1 MRASF
6 GGLGRS
12 LVLLVAIWM
21 LGILALLAI
30 VHVEGRVDNSR
41 RAQVVIAQMR
51 IQQSS
56 VVSLAFDPATSAT
69 QSAPTLTYTLAEL
82 NDAEKVF
89 DQSIVHLTRL
99 EQNAAASRIRG
110 LSSRYFALA
119 HELAGLVAS
128 DKTRPA
134 ASLFGAS
141 EQLGGASAGL
151 TTGLDQA
158 NAAYN
163 SDATRAQAI
172 ATYGTGLALG
182 FVLIAFSVA
191 FAHSVRAHKRSQFE
205 AMSDA
210 LTRLGN
216 RRKLFSDMQQR
227 ISLLR
232 GGETVEIGIF
242 DLDGF
247 KAYNDTFG
255 HPAGDA
261 LLRRLGTRLAAA
273 VAGRA
278 EAYRI
283 GGDEFVVIGPPSGG
297 EQLLV
302 DAQAALTER
311 GAGFDIGCSL
321 GTTEIRAGITLE
333 QALHLADQR
342 LYANKRSRRPP
353 IGTEVKDVLLQV
365 LAEQNEYLSIHV
377 GHVAKLATDI
387 AVSLGLTPEEVQLT
401 RLTAELHD
409 VGKAAIPAGILNKP
423 EALNDNEW
431 MFMRSHTT
439 IGERIVAAAPAL
451 ARIAPLVRAT
461 HERWDGT
468 GYPDRLR
475 GDEIPLSSR
484 IVAVVDAYD
493 AMTGDRPY
501 RARLTSDQ
509 ALAEIH
515 RCAGSQFDPAIADV
529 FIIEC
534 RHAPDNFIPVSATNE
549 PTLMAA

>member
-1 MRASF
+1 MRRSFGQAAAFTRARF

-12 LVLLVAIWM
+12 AVLLVTMWM

-30 VHVEGRVDNSR
+30 VQVEGRIDNSR

-69 QSAPTLTYTLAEL
+69 QSAPTLAQTLARL
-82 NDAEKVF
+82 NGAEKVF
-89 DQSIVHLTRL
+89 DNSIAHLTRL

-119 HELAGLVAS
+119 HELAGLVATGKS
-128 DKTRPA
+128 RPA
-134 ASLFGAS
+134 ALLFGAS
-141 EQLGGASAGL
+141 EQPGGASAGL
-151 TTGLDQA
+151 TSGLDQA
-158 NAAYN
+158 NAAYD
-163 SDATRAQAI
+163 SSATHAKVI
-172 ATYGTGLALG
+172 ATYGTGLALA
-182 FVLIAFSVA
+182 FLLIAFSVA

-227 ISLLR
+227 ISTLH
-232 GGETVEIGIF
+232 GGETVEVGIF

-261 LLRRLGTRLAAA
+261 LLRRLGTRLTAA

-283 GGDEFVVIGPPSGG
+283 GGDEFVVIGPPNVG

-302 DAQAALTER
+302 DAQAALSER
-311 GAGFDIGCSL
+311 GEGFDIGCSL
-321 GTTEIRAGITLE
+321 GTTEVRAGTTLE

-342 LYANKRSRRPP
+342 LYTNKRSRRAPV
-353 IGTEVKDVLLQV
+353 GTEIKDVLLQV
-365 LAEQNEYLSIHV
+365 LAEQSEYLSIHV
-377 GHVAKLATDI
+377 GHVAKLATDV
-387 AVSLGLTPEEVQLT
+387 AVSLGLTPEEVHLT

-409 VGKAAIPAGILNKP
+409 VGKAAIPEGILNKP
-423 EALNDNEW
+423 EALTDNEW
-431 MFMRSHTT
+431 MFMRRHTT

-451 ARIAPLVRAT
+451 ASIAPLVRST
-461 HERWDGT
+461 HERWDGA

-475 GDEIPLSSR
+475 GDEIPLELPHRRRRRR
-484 IVAVVDAYD
+484 I
-493 AMTGDRPY
+493 
-501 RARLTSDQ
+501 
-509 ALAEIH
+509 
-515 RCAGSQFDPAIADV
+515 
-529 FIIEC
+529 
-534 RHAPDNFIPVSATNE
+534 
-549 PTLMAA
+549 